1 MPPFGQSRLAPPLG
15 RFFAID
21 PPTTDPAIQYD
32 IRRGI
37 RENAPPMGLTC
48 GIVGLPNV
56 GKSTI
61 FNALTA
67 AGIQAENY
75 PFCTIEPNTGIVV
88 VPDLRLGQ
96 LDALISSKSVVPT
109 TVEFVDIAGLVKG
122 AAQGEGLGNQ
132 FLGNIRET
140 NAIIHVVRCFD
151 DENVVHV
158 DGHTDPARDAETI
171 ELELGLADLETV
183 EKKAD
188 RVRRV
193 AKSGDKQA
201 RAELEF
207 FEALRDHLSAGQ
219 PARSFSVP
227 DSLQTTYRET
237 HLLTA
242 KPVLYVANVD
252 EDGLA
257 TGNEHSAAL
266 EAFAN
271 ERSAEVVRICGKVEA
286 ELSELEDDEKREF
299 LADLGLEEPGLNRLI
314 RAAYE
319 LLHLVTFFTAGPKEI
334 RAWTI
339 RAGQTAP
346 QAAGEIHSDF
356 EKHFIRA
363 EVIPFDRYIELGGES
378 EAKAKGMMQV
388 EGKDYIVD
396 DGDVIFFRTSA

>member
-1 MPPFGQSRLAPPLG
+1 
-15 RFFAID
+15 
-21 PPTTDPAIQYD
+21 
-32 IRRGI
+32 
-37 RENAPPMGLTC
+37 MGLTC

-75 PFCTIEPNTGIVV
+75 PFCTIEPNTGVVV
-88 VPDLRLGQ
+88 VPDLRITQ
-96 LDALISSKSVVPT
+96 LDALVHSQSLVPT
-109 TVEFVDIAGLVKG
+109 VVEFVDIAGLVKG

-158 DGHTDPARDAETI
+158 EGKTDPARDAETV

-183 EKKAD
+183 EKRID
-188 RVRRV
+188 RLRRV
-193 AKSGDKQA
+193 AKSGDKAA
-201 RAELEF
+201 RTELEL

-219 PARSFSVP
+219 PVRNFEIPAALV
-227 DSLQTTYRET
+227 LAVAEA

-242 KPVLYVANVD
+242 KPLLYVANVD
-252 EDGLA
+252 EDALA
-257 TGNEHSAAL
+257 SGNAHSTHL
-266 EAFAN
+266 ESYAKQHGT
-271 ERSAEVVRICGKVEA
+271 EVVRICGKVEA
-286 ELSELEDDEKREF
+286 ELSELDDKDKSEF
-299 LADLGLEEPGLNRLI
+299 LAELGVEEPGLDRLI

-339 RAGQTAP
+339 RQGTLAP

-356 EKHFIRA
+356 ENHFIRA
-363 EVIPFDRYIELGGES
+363 EVIPFDTYIELGGETQ
-378 EAKAKGMMQV
+378 AKARGAMQV
-388 EGKDYIVD
+388 EGKDYAVA
-396 DGDVIFFRTSA
+396 DGDVIYFRTSA

>member
-1 MPPFGQSRLAPPLG
+1 
-15 RFFAID
+15 
-21 PPTTDPAIQYD
+21 
-32 IRRGI
+32 
-37 RENAPPMGLTC
+37 MGLTC

-75 PFCTIEPNTGIVV
+75 PFCTIEPNTGVVV

-122 AAQGEGLGNQ
+122 ASQGEGLGNQ

-158 DGHTDPARDAETI
+158 DGDTDPARDAETI

-183 EKKAD
+183 EKRVD

-201 RAELEF
+201 RAEVEF
-207 FEALRDHLSAGQ
+207 FEGLRDHLSAGL
-219 PARSFSVP
+219 PARSFDVP
-227 DSLQTTYRET
+227 DAMAAPVHEA

-242 KPVLYVANVD
+242 KPTLFVANVD

-257 TGNEHSAAL
+257 NGNAHSQAL
-266 EAFAN
+266 EAYAH
-271 ERSAEVVRICGKVEA
+271 ERGAEVVRICGKVEA

-299 LADLGLEEPGLNRLI
+299 LADLGTDEPGLNRLI
-314 RAAYE
+314 RAAYS
-319 LLHLVTFFTAGPKEI
+319 LLDLVTFFTAGPKEI

-339 RAGQTAP
+339 RRGTLAP
-346 QAAGEIHSDF
+346 RAAAEIHTDF

-363 EVIPFDRYIELGGES
+363 EVIAFDTYIDLGGES
-378 EAKAKGMMQV
+378 EAKAKGAMQV
-388 EGKDYIVD
+388 EGKEYVVD